1 MSDPAVS
8 MRPAAGGAARKA
20 RRFADRAARAKHR
33 FADVSPG
40 DQRE

>member
-1 MSDPAVS
+1 
-8 MRPAAGGAARKA
+8 MRPDREAPREAQ
-20 RRFADRAARAKHR
+20 RFADQTARAKHR